1 MCLFLQVTKCTRKG
15 ASCPYLFLIV
25 DDPITY
31 LKGGLLIFSIM
42 SKWYQPVFDPTLR
55 HKKNKI
61 WNVESESILCLEGIS
76 THLYVLL
83 DISRWDQVDV
93 CSHCSPRYLD
103 GIKLLQRGGG
113 GRVGRGCWGRGQLL
127 VIIKYSR
134 IRYRTEL
141 RCVWQILRRRTSSRF
156 SKRLRKSMRAKL
168 QPSIFTVSAH
178 LQKKTLVNI
187 TFYMCIKSFQV
198 SDSESSESE
207 LEDVI

>member
-1 MCLFLQVTKCTRKG
+1 MSQYLTTRLGHHRPNFAAQTEQNLKRWKWFLVSWRNIH
-15 ASCPYLFLIV
+15 ASL
-25 DDPITY
+25 
-31 LKGGLLIFSIM
+31 
-42 SKWYQPVFDPTLR
+42 
-55 HKKNKI
+55 
-61 WNVESESILCLEGIS
+61 
-76 THLYVLL
+76 
-83 DISRWDQVDV
+83 
-93 CSHCSPRYLD
+93 CSPRYLD

-113 GRVGRGCWGRGQLL
+113 GRVGRGCWGGGQLL

-168 QPSIFTVSAH
+168 QPSIFTVRTH

-207 LEDVI
+207 SKDVF